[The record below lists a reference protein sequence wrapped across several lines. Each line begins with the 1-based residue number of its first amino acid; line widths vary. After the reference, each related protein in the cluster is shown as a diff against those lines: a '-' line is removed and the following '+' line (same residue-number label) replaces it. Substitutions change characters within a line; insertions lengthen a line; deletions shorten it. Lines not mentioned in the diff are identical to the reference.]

1 MGRATFGFVRFGL
14 LGPLAVWRT
23 DGTPVRVPEVKVRAL
38 LANLLLQPGRA
49 VSADRL
55 TADLW
60 GDRPPGNPANT
71 LQTKVSQL
79 RRTLEAA
86 ETGGRELVA
95 FEPAGYVLRIE
106 PEAVDVGRFHALV
119 SRARLSPGAAAKSA
133 LLAEALA
140 LWRGPAL
147 ADFADEPFAAPS
159 IRLLD
164 EDLLAAK
171 EDHAEA
177 RLGLGEHH
185 ELVGEL
191 ADLVA
196 AHPVRERLR
205 GLHLRAL
212 YRSGRQTEALDGYR
226 ELRDRLADELGLTP
240 GPEITELHQAI
251 LTQDPAMGGERADVP
266 PRTNLPVP
274 LTPLV
279 GRDAAVRAVR
289 DRLSEARLVT
299 LTGPGGVG
307 KTRLAVETASG
318 LTSAFG
324 AGVWL
329 VEFAG
334 LDRGGCAAVSCPPE
348 EWMTEVTASALGIR
362 ADPAGGSADLA
373 SRIEE
378 ALRLKE
384 ILLVLDNCEQF
395 VAPVA
400 ALAARMLRAVPGL
413 RVLAT
418 SQEPLGLAGE
428 VVWAVPPLE
437 VPGTASL
444 RPGQAAED
452 VLAAVR
458 ESAAVQLFTARATE
472 AAPGFAL
479 GTPNAAAVAAI
490 CRKLDGIPLALELAA
505 TRVRALGAHELLN
518 RLDDRFRLLDGGHRD
533 APARQRTLRAMIDWS
548 WELLTGP
555 ERVVLRRLAVHAESC
570 GLAAAE
576 AVCSG
581 DGVAPGEVLG
591 LLSGLVGRSL
601 VVSQLDQQGGPRY
614 RLLESV
620 AAYCLDR
627 AREAGEAE
635 DLLARH
641 ARHYLEFAERAEA
654 GLRGPDQ
661 QRWLLRVDVDAAN
674 VRAALETLIRQG
686 EAELAL
692 RLATTMAW
700 YWFLRG
706 RLPEARRSLRS
717 ALAVPGEATET
728 ARANALA
735 WQAGIAV
742 LEGEGVDESAFE
754 EAQRIDDPA
763 VQGKVLWFLGH
774 VLATV
779 GKIPAGQRLTDQALT
794 RFRRIDF
801 SWGIAAALSDTANHA
816 MASGDFTVAERDAT
830 RSAELFDRVGDR
842 WGQLQAAFALGV
854 LAQLSGDYDRA
865 ASLHRDGLRLAQEL
879 GLWPEMSYQLSWLG
893 RVAMLRGDFAAAADF
908 HQRALHHAVEQ
919 RFKPAEVYAETGL
932 ALGARREGKLDVAEK
947 HLNSVLSWH
956 RGGGFE
962 GGSALILAELGFVA
976 ELRGEAAKATELQ
989 REGLAI
995 AERSGDPRAIAL
1007 GMEGLAGAMALS
1019 GDHRAA
1025 AALLGAAAAKRAS
1038 VGTPLPEGERGDVDR
1053 IEAAAREAL
1062 GDDRFAA
1069 EFDRG
1074 GKEPDWNVA

>member
-1 MGRATFGFVRFGL
+1 M
-14 LGPLAVWRT
+14 
-23 DGTPVRVPEVKVRAL
+23 RAL
-38 LANLLLQPGRA
+38 LANLLLRPGRA

-55 TADLW
+55 AADLW
-60 GDRPPGNPANT
+60 GDRPPGKPANT

-79 RRTLEAA
+79 RRALETA
-86 ETGGRELVA
+86 EEGGRELVA

-106 PEAVDVGRFHALV
+106 PESVDVGRFHALV
-119 SRARLSPGAAAKSA
+119 SRARLAPGAAAKSA

-147 ADFADEPFAAPS
+147 ADFADEPFAAPA

-164 EDLLAAK
+164 EDLLAAR
-171 EDHAEA
+171 EDRAEA
-177 RLGLGEHH
+177 RLDLGEHH

-196 AHPVRERLR
+196 ANPVRERLR

-212 YRSGRQTEALDGYR
+212 YRSGRQTEALDGFR

-240 GPEITELHQAI
+240 GPAITELHQAI
-251 LTQDPAMGGERADVP
+251 LTQDPALGESGESGESAP

-279 GRDAAVRAVR
+279 GRGTAVRAVR
-289 DRLSEARLVT
+289 DRLGETRLVT

-307 KTRLAVETASG
+307 KTRLAVETANG
-318 LTSAFG
+318 LADAFG
-324 AGVWL
+324 DGAWL
-329 VEFAG
+329 IEFAG

-348 EWMTEVTASALGIR
+348 EWMTEVTASSLGIR
-362 ADPAGGSADLA
+362 ADPTGASGDLA
-373 SRIEE
+373 NRIEE
-378 ALRLKE
+378 ALRAKE

-400 ALAARMLRAVPGL
+400 ALAARLLRAVPGL

-444 RPGQAAED
+444 QPGHAAED

-458 ESAAVQLFTARATE
+458 ESPAVELFTARASA

-479 GTPNAAAVAAI
+479 GTGNAAAVAAI

-505 TRVRALGAHELLN
+505 TRIRALGAAELLN
-518 RLDDRFRLLDGGHRD
+518 RLDDRFRLLDGGLRD

-548 WELLTGP
+548 WELLTEP
-555 ERVVLRRLAVHAESC
+555 ERIVLRRLAVHAESC
-570 GLAAAE
+570 GLEAAE

-581 DGVAPGEVLG
+581 AGVAPGEVLG

-601 VVSQLDQQGGPRY
+601 VVSQFDQQGAPRY

-620 AAYCLDR
+620 AAYCLER
-627 AREAGEAE
+627 AREAGESE

-641 ARHYLEFAERAEA
+641 ARHYLDFAERAEA

-661 QRWLLRVDVDAAN
+661 QRWLLKVDVDAAN

-717 ALAVPGEATET
+717 ALSAPGEATET
-728 ARANALA
+728 TRASALA

-742 LEGEGVDESAFE
+742 LEGEGVDETAFG

-779 GKIPAGQRLTDQALT
+779 GKIPAGQRLTGQALS

-816 MASGDFTVAERDAT
+816 MASGDFAVAERDAT

-893 RVAMLRGDFAAAADF
+893 RVAMLRGDFATAADF
-908 HQRALHHAVEQ
+908 HRRALHHAVEQ

-947 HLNSVLSWH
+947 HLNSVLAWH

-962 GGSALILAELGFVA
+962 GGSALILAELGFIA
-976 ELRGEAAKATELQ
+976 ELRGDAAKATELQ
-989 REGLAI
+989 REGLAV
-995 AERSGDPRAIAL
+995 AERTGDPRAVAL

-1053 IEAAAREAL
+1053 IEASARAAL
-1062 GDDRFAA
+1062 GEERFAA
-1069 EFDRG
+1069 EFARG
-1074 GKEPDWNVA
+1074 GKEPADTIA

>member
-1 MGRATFGFVRFGL
+1 M
-14 LGPLAVWRT
+14 
-23 DGTPVRVPEVKVRAL
+23 RAL

-55 TADLW
+55 AAELW

-86 ETGGRELVA
+86 EAGGRELVA
-95 FEPAGYVLRIE
+95 FEPGGYVLRIE
-106 PEAVDVGRFHALV
+106 PGAVDVGRFHALV
-119 SRARLSPGAAAKSA
+119 SRAKLTPVAAARSA

-147 ADFADEPFAAPS
+147 ADFADEPFAAPM

-164 EDLLAAK
+164 EDRLAAK
-171 EDHAEA
+171 EDWAES
-177 RLGLGEHH
+177 RLSLGEHR
-185 ELVGEL
+185 EVVGEL

-196 AHPVRERLR
+196 ANPVRERLR

-240 GPEITELHQAI
+240 GAEIAELHQAI
-251 LTQDPAMGGERADVP
+251 LTQDPALGDGGKGAEVP

-279 GRDAAVRAVR
+279 GRDTAVRAVR
-289 DRLSEARLVT
+289 ERLGETRLVT

-307 KTRLAVETASG
+307 KTRLAVETAGG
-318 LTSAFG
+318 LTAAFD

-329 VEFAG
+329 IEFAG
-334 LDRGGCAAVSCPPE
+334 LDRGGCAALSCPPE
-348 EWMTEVTASALGIR
+348 EWMAEVTASALGIR
-362 ADPAGGSADLA
+362 ADPAGAAGATGDLA

-378 ALRLKE
+378 ALRAKE

-400 ALAARMLRAVPGL
+400 ALAARLLRAVPGL

-444 RPGQAAED
+444 QPGHAAED

-458 ESAAVQLFTARATE
+458 ESPAVQLFTARAAA

-479 GTPNAAAVAAI
+479 GTPNAAAVAVI

-505 TRVRALGAHELLN
+505 TRIRALGAHELLN
-518 RLDDRFRLLDGGHRD
+518 RLGDRFRLLDGGHRD

-548 WELLTGP
+548 WELLSEP
-555 ERVVLRRLAVHAESC
+555 ERIVLRRLAVHAESC
-570 GLAAAE
+570 GLEAAE

-581 DGVAPGEVLG
+581 AGVAPGEVLG
-591 LLSGLVGRSL
+591 LLDGLVGRSL

-627 AREAGEAE
+627 AREAGESE
-635 DLLARH
+635 SLLARH

-717 ALAVPGEATET
+717 ALAAPGAATET

-742 LEGEGVDESAFE
+742 LEGEGVDESGFE

-779 GKIPAGQRLTDQALT
+779 GKIPAGQRLTGQALS

-801 SWGIAAALSDTANHA
+801 SWGIAAALSDTAGHA
-816 MASGDFTVAERDAT
+816 MASGDFTLAERDAT

-854 LAQLSGDYDRA
+854 LAQLAGDYDRA

-947 HLNSVLSWH
+947 HLRSVLSWH

-962 GGSALILAELGFVA
+962 GGSALILAELGFIA
-976 ELRGEAAKATELQ
+976 ELRGDAAKATELQ
-989 REGLAI
+989 REGLAL
-995 AERSGDPRAIAL
+995 AERSADPRAIAL

-1019 GDHRAA
+1019 GEHRAA

-1062 GDDRFAA
+1062 GGELFTA
-1069 EFDRG
+1069 EFERG
-1074 GKEPDWNVA
+1074 GREPDEHLR